1 MPRLIDTHC
10 HLDFE
15 NFDEDREEVISRAS
29 DMGVGAI
36 IVPAIDLQNCKKV
49 LRIAESHP
57 NIYAAVGIHPNSSK
71 EWQNDDLIQLKELA
85 QHDKVVAIGEI
96 GLDYYRNFSPQ
107 DTQRDAFNQQL
118 DLAIE
123 LNLPVIIHNREADD
137 DILSILA
144 RKKNDSD
151 RVTGVLHSFSTR
163 VEVARSA
170 VIMGYYIGFTG
181 PITFRKA
188 HDVRAVSASLPMD
201 RILIE
206 TDSPFLAPEPRRGRR
221 NEPGFVRFVAEKLA
235 EVRGL
240 SFDEIAYRTTQNAER
255 LFNL

>member
-170 VIMGYYIGFTG
+170 VIMGY
-181 PITFRKA
+181 
-188 HDVRAVSASLPMD
+188 L
-201 RILIE
+201 LI
-206 TDSPFLAPEPRRGRR
+206 S
-221 NEPGFVRFVAEKLA
+221 
-235 EVRGL
+235 
-240 SFDEIAYRTTQNAER
+240 
-255 LFNL
+255 